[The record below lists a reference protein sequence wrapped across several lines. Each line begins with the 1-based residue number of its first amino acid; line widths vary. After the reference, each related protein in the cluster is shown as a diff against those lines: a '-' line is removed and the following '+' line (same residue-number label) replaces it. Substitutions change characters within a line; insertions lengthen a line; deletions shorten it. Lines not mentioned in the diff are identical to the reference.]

1 MELQQ
6 LSCSENS
13 RGPPSVC
20 RPQNYPAT
28 DGPLMAHVV
37 LLDIN
42 MPRMDGY
49 QACIE
54 MRAIE
59 KSMGARG
66 KSQII
71 AVTALASEAERR
83 RGLME

>member
-1 MELQQ
+1 
-6 LSCSENS
+6 
-13 RGPPSVC
+13 
-20 RPQNYPAT
+20 
-28 DGPLMAHVV
+28 MAV

-49 QACIE
+49 QACTE

-59 KSMGARG
+59 KEMQSRG

-71 AVTALASEAERR
+71 AVTALASEAEKR
-83 RGLME
+83 RGLVE